1 MCPLPWLSFPVY
13 TTSAPLA
20 FVVCVFCPFA
30 PLVCFPASLWIYF
43 TWLFDSWTSL
53 PANKGVFSAS
63 STRLHVGL
71 KFKKISPTSFSSS
84 FLVAMV
90 IAHSTAICFM
100 TARNH
105 LHKVRS
111 FLTPPFKIYFYCRYS
126 DEVWLSFTYFTF
138 ITRPQVFLSLSN
150 IHTHKFIQKAYTHH
164 QITHLQHTE
173 YKIET
178 LCTAVVA
185 WQYAE
190 LCSRNKHKH
199 HRIYVEKYLL

>member
-1 MCPLPWLSFPVY
+1 MFFARLPLW
-13 TTSAPLA
+13 
-20 FVVCVFCPFA
+20 CVFLHLSGFILLGYLIPGLHFQ
-30 PLVCFPASLWIYF
+30 LTKVCFL
-43 TWLFDSWTSL
+43 LH
-53 PANKGVFSAS
+53 
-63 STRLHVGL
+63 LHVSMWVL
-71 KFKKISPTSFSSS
+71 NLKKISPASFSSS

-111 FLTPPFKIYFYCRYS
+111 FLTPPFKINFYCRYS
-126 DEVWLSFTYFTF
+126 DEVWLTFTYFTF
-138 ITRPQVFLSLSN
+138 ITRPRVFLSLSN

-185 WQYAE
+185 WQYTE